1 MDTEQIAYMLEAHD
15 VRATSNRILVMRALL
30 DSDRPLCLADL
41 EERLQTLE
49 KSSVSRVLSQLASHG
64 LIHAL
69 EDGRGI
75 TRYELCHGDHT
86 RELPEQDDSEDLHV
100 HFYCE
105 RCRRVFCFPAL
116 PVPPVHLPAR
126 FTVLSANYM
135 LKGICP
141 DCDRQ

>member
-1 MDTEQIAYMLEAHD
+1 MDTEQIAYMLEAHG

-49 KSSVSRVLSQLASHG
+49 KSSVSRVLSQPAS
-64 LIHAL
+64 
-69 EDGRGI
+69 
-75 TRYELCHGDHT
+75 
-86 RELPEQDDSEDLHV
+86 QDLHV